1 MQGSQKQGQKQKIY
15 DIAGVK
21 IGGERG
27 ETPTVLVGTIFY
39 SGHKIVED
47 PKKGVFDK
55 AKAEE
60 IVNAQD
66 EMADVTGNPCMVDVV
81 GDFPEGMVK
90 YLEFIADTT
99 DSPFLLDGVN
109 AETRIHAVDY
119 VKEVG
124 LTSRAIYST
133 ISHTTKEDELQV
145 IRDAGIECAIVF
157 AFSTYDP
164 TPEGKMGLL
173 KSVDGGPGLLEM
185 AEKAGVTKPI
195 IDTAVL
201 DISSLALSCKAIRM
215 VKYEYGYPAGC
226 APANGMS
233 LWKKARREKMYY
245 KACEASASVY
255 TVSMGADFIL
265 YGPITSASTVFPAVA
280 TYEALLGYG
289 EKWSGVE
296 QVEGHPVY
304 KMF

>member
-1 MQGSQKQGQKQKIY
+1 MQASKTKQKIY
-15 DIAGVK
+15 DIGGVK
-21 IGGERG
+21 IGGERT
-27 ETPTVLVGTIFY
+27 ETPTVLIGTIFY

-60 IVNAQD
+60 IINAQD
-66 EMADVTGNPCMVDVV
+66 ELSDKTGNPCMVDVV
-81 GDFPEGMVK
+81 GDSPEAMVR
-90 YLEFIADTT
+90 YLEFVSDTT

-109 AETRIHAVDY
+109 AETRIHAATY
-119 VKEVG
+119 VEEAG
-124 LTSRAIYST
+124 LTSRAVYST
-133 ISHTTKEDELQV
+133 ISHTTKEDELQA
-145 IRDAGIECAIVF
+145 IKEAGIEGAIVF

-164 TPEGKMGLL
+164 TPEGKLELL
-173 KSVDGGPGLLEM
+173 KRVNGGPGLLEM
-185 AEKAGVTKPI
+185 AEKAGITKPI

-215 VKYEYGYPAGC
+215 VKDEYGYPAGC

-233 LWKKARREKMYY
+233 LWKKVQGDKLYY

-255 TVSMGADFIL
+255 TVAMGADFIL
-265 YGPITSASTVFPAVA
+265 YGPITSAKTVFPAVA
-280 TYEALLGYG
+280 TYEALTGYG
-289 EKWSGVE
+289 SKWEGAE
-296 QVEGHPVY
+296 PVEGHPLY